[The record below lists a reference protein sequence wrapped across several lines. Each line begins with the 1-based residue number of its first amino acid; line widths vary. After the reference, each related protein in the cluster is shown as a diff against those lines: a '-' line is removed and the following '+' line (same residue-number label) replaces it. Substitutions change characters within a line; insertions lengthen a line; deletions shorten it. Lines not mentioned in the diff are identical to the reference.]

1 LLFELPTLFFW
12 RKYWVETK
20 LWRKTGENQ
29 QKFCLRVSKKT
40 IYWGS
45 DVLQQV

>member
-1 LLFELPTLFFW
+1 LLFELPTLLFW

-20 LWRKTGENQ
+20 LRRKTGENQ
-29 QKFCLRVSKKT
+29 MKVFLRVSKKT
-40 IYWGS
+40 VYWGS